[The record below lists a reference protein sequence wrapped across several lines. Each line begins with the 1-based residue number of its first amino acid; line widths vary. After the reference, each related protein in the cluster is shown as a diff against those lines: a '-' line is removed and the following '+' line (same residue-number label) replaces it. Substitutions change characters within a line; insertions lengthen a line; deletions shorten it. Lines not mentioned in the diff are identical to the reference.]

1 MTEEQR
7 AAGTRFGRTI
17 VVAVTGKA
25 TDLQVQAVV
34 YAANARGIMGGGTVS
49 AIRLAA
55 GPEIER
61 EAMAGAPH
69 DLGTAFLTGGG
80 KLAER
85 GILAVIHAVIAPA
98 LGDPPRLQMIQRAI
112 AAALQVADEARL
124 RNLAMPLLG
133 LPSDANE
140 QERASI
146 AEHVV
151 DEVVAYL
158 RRGTTRLEQ
167 VVIATG
173 LADEA
178 TAVDTA
184 IRRAR
189 ERSWVSRT

>member
-1 MTEEQR
+1 MTDEQR
-7 AAGTRFGRTI
+7 SAGTRFGRTI
-17 VVAVTGKA
+17 VFAVTGKA
-25 TDLQVQAVV
+25 TDQPVQAVV
-34 YAANARGIMGGGTVS
+34 YAANARGVMGAGTAS

-55 GPEIER
+55 GPEVER
-61 EAMAGAPH
+61 EAMMGAPH
-69 DLGTAFLTGGG
+69 DLGTAFLTSAG

-85 GILAVIHAVIAPA
+85 GIHSVIHAVVAPA

-112 AAALQVADEARL
+112 TAALQVADDARV

-140 QERASI
+140 HERAAI

-178 TAVDTA
+178 AAADAA

-189 ERSWVSRT
+189 ERSWVSRP

>member
-1 MTEEQR
+1 MTDNQR
-7 AAGTRFGRTI
+7 SAGTRFGRTI
-17 VVAVTGKA
+17 VSAVAGKA
-25 TDLQVQAVV
+25 IDQQVHAVV
-34 YAANARGIMGGGTVS
+34 YAANARGIMGAGTAS

-55 GPEIER
+55 GPEVER

-69 DLGTAFLTGGG
+69 DLGTAFLTGAGN
-80 KLAER
+80 LTDR
-85 GILAVIHAVIAPA
+85 GIQSVIHAVIAPA
-98 LGDPPRLQMIQRAI
+98 LGDSPRLHMIQRAVG
-112 AAALQVADEARL
+112 AALRVADNARV

-133 LPSDANE
+133 LPSDADE
-140 QERASI
+140 QERGAM

-167 VVIATG
+167 IVIAAG

-178 TAVDTA
+178 AAVDAA

-189 ERSWVSRT
+189 ERSWLSKP